1 MTGNYPGMASP
12 SNPGINRPPNPASP
26 GMRLSHQPANTGIPQ
41 NSINPGIAGSQN
53 TGINPAS
60 NPVSN
65 SGQNALILPNS
76 QNPMSPHGVRSPQ
89 HHPVSQPIVPRP
101 PNSGGPLN
109 SPIRNPG
116 NPGMTN
122 HMSSP
127 VRSPPPNHMSS
138 PVRNVHPAQMQNS
151 NVPGISRGI
160 APQPI
165 PTTMPSH
172 PNAFQAS
179 QFSPRPQTQIPNNYN
194 SNNGIMPG
202 NPTSPNSPGMK
213 SIISHPDIP
222 ESPPPSSPGSDDS
235 FSINSPPATR
245 RPAQTGM
252 RQPVDIQPVHYS
264 EPKCWCQ
271 ISYYELNNRVGA
283 PFDCESA
290 AVTVDG
296 FTDPSHQANRFCLG
310 LLSNVNRNSTIEN
323 TRRHI
328 GKGVHLY
335 YTGGEVFAE
344 CLSDS
349 AIFVQSRNCNYAH
362 SFHISTVCKI
372 PPGNS
377 LKIFNNQ
384 VVISLL

>member
-1 MTGNYPGMASP
+1 MRNGMPGGYAGIQNASNPAMASPNLMTRPAQPGIPTGQPTIPTTPILSRQSGMAS
-12 SNPGINRPPNPASP
+12 
-26 GMRLSHQPANTGIPQ
+26 
-41 NSINPGIAGSQN
+41 
-53 TGINPAS
+53 
-60 NPVSN
+60 
-65 SGQNALILPNS
+65 S
-76 QNPMSPHGVRSPQ
+76 QNPMRPQAVSSPV
-89 HHPVSQPIVPRP
+89 HHPVS
-101 PNSGGPLN
+101 
-109 SPIRNPG
+109 SPGHPTSPNPG
-116 NPGMTN
+116 IPINPVMQNPANTA
-122 HMSSP
+122 
-127 VRSPPPNHMSS
+127 VRSPPPSHMAS
-138 PVRNVHPAQMQNS
+138 PVRAVLPSQHNPNTQSQHNQH
-151 NVPGISRGI
+151 GISPRT
-160 APQPI
+160 I

-172 PNAFQAS
+172 PNPFQQS
-179 QFSPRPQTQIPNNYN
+179 QFSPRPPTQIPTNYPT
-194 SNNGIMPG
+194 NGMAPG
-202 NPTSPNSPGMK
+202 SPHSPGMK
-213 SIISHPDIP
+213 PILSHPDIP
-222 ESPPPSSPGSDDS
+222 DSPPPSSPGSDDS
-235 FSINSPPATR
+235 FTINSPPAQR
-245 RPAQTGM
+245 RPAQTGTM
-252 RQPVDIQPVHYS
+252 RPPVDIQPVHYS

-384 VVISLL
+384 VRELIINSIKWYRVGRF